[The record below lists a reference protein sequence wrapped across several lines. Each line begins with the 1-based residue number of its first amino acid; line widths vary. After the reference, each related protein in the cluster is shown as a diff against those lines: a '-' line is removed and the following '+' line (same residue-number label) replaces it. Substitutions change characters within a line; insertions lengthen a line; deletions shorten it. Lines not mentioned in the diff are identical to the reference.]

1 MKQLAVKAGLL
12 LCLVGLFSFSSTS
25 LIPSEKY
32 KKAKAIKL
40 TSKAYQKIAANKTI
54 PACITIGKDKKLRPV
69 AGYQLLVN
77 LKGDFFAVVPESQ
90 DKPMAS
96 TVLGIEAKKL
106 DGLGTLWCHCGGGTS
121 DDCKFV
127 DKPDS
132 DGYSRMACEGGCNC
146 GMELTSGGPPFPS
159 SIIDQVYY

>member
-1 MKQLAVKAGLL
+1 MKQLAIKAGLL

-25 LIPSEKY
+25 SIKPEKY

-40 TSKAYQKIAANKTI
+40 TMKAYQKIVSNKII
-54 PACITIGKDKKLRPV
+54 PACVTIGKDKKMKPV
-69 AGYQLLVN
+69 EGYQLLVN
-77 LKGDFFAVVPESQ
+77 QKENFFAVVPTSQ

-96 TVLGIEAKKL
+96 TVLGIQAKKL

-146 GMELTSGGPPFPS
+146 GMELTSGSPPFLHD
-159 SIIDQVYY
+159 IIEQVYY